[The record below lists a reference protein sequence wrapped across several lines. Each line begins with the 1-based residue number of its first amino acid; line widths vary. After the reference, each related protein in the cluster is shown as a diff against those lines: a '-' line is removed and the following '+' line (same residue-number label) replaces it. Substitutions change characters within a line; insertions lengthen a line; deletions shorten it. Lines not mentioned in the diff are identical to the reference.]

1 MYVGQASAEEAFA
14 LLSHASGG
22 AYPGA
27 CSGTE
32 FTGDGPRL
40 GPTGAPNQ
48 KLSWRT
54 GRCSLARGHRLLARN
69 STRTNPPDA
78 IWKGRGR
85 RSCRYTSSSTAPP
98 GTPFTCTTR
107 PASGSCWTC
116 RVTATT
122 RARYDLTEPRPVEPR
137 RRGAPVPGRGAAL
150 PHAGLA
156 GGCHG
161 VWIRLVIT
169 LTSHQSASQCWES
182 ILNPPRLPRGMLLL
196 AIGGSACS
204 SRRT

>member
-1 MYVGQASAEEAFA
+1 MPPRRSAKLTRAQRGAGAMDLGQACSEERITLLRPRQWWHTHAGLLGDRIHPRRPETTTHRSAQPKT
-14 LLSHASGG
+14 LMTHGS
-22 AYPGA
+22 
-27 CSGTE
+27 
-32 FTGDGPRL
+32 
-40 GPTGAPNQ
+40 
-48 KLSWRT
+48 
-54 GRCSLARGHRLLARN
+54 CSLARGHRLLARN

-107 PASGSCWTC
+107 PASGSRWTC

-150 PHAGLA
+150 RHAEAAASSPA
-156 GGCHG
+156 GATAFGF
-161 VWIRLVIT
+161 
-169 LTSHQSASQCWES
+169 E
-182 ILNPPRLPRGMLLL
+182 
-196 AIGGSACS
+196 
-204 SRRT
+204 